1 MQNLFFKID
10 DARLIRQ
17 KRAEIKR
24 DLKKGILT
32 VQELFNKGSDKG
44 IDYRKL
50 ISNMK
55 LYEIIISLPDFGK
68 VRTEKLM
75 KKLNINYCKRL
86 RGLGKN
92 QERKFFQYFN
102 IGSQINDS
110 K

>member
-10 DARLIRQ
+10 DARLIRK

-24 DLKKGILT
+24 NLKKGMLT
-32 VQELFNKGSDKG
+32 VQELFSKGN
-44 IDYRKL
+44 DYQKF
-50 ISNMK
+50 INNMR

-75 KKLNINYCKRL
+75 KKLNINFCKRL

-92 QERKFFQYFN
+92 QKGKFYQYFN
-102 IGSQINDS
+102 VGS
-110 K
+110 

>member
-10 DARLIRQ
+10 DARLIRK
-17 KRAEIKR
+17 KRAGIKR

-32 VQELFNKGSDKG
+32 VQELFSKGSDYQKF
-44 IDYRKL
+44 IN
-50 ISNMK
+50 NMK

-68 VRTEKLM
+68 VGTEKLM
-75 KKLNINYCKRL
+75 KKLNINFCKRL

-102 IGSQINDS
+102 IV
-110 K
+110 